1 MFHDLG
7 SILFF
12 DLTAAQV
19 RTAGRLSGVTL
30 VRYRFEPGLSVCRM
44 ASSSNT
50 SKVAEL
56 EAKLKGLEELK
67 TTELK
72 KAPQERDGGLLLEIN
87 KDLDRIQTAV
97 TALYSSEFP
106 FLLLTFSSIIF
117 GIVCLGHPAGFK

>member
-1 MFHDLG
+1 
-7 SILFF
+7 
-12 DLTAAQV
+12 
-19 RTAGRLSGVTL
+19 
-30 VRYRFEPGLSVCRM
+30 M
-44 ASSSNT
+44 ASSSAT

-72 KAPQERDGGLLLEIN
+72 KAPRERDGGLLLEIN

-106 FLLLTFSSIIF
+106 FLVLTFSSIIF
-117 GIVCLGHPAGFK
+117 GIVCLGYPAGFK